1 MTKKYFWPCLIKD
14 IEAYV
19 KGYDMVSKVVK
30 HKPYRD
36 L

>member
-1 MTKKYFWPCLIKD
+1 MLWQD

-19 KGYDMVSKVVK
+19 KGYDICSILKAVRYKL
-30 HKPYRD
+30 YGD